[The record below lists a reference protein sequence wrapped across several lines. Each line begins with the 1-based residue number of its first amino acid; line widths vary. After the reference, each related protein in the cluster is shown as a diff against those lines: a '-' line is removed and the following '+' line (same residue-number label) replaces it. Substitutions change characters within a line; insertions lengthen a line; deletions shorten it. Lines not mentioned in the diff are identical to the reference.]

1 MVNAKFQ
8 KMYVFWVS
16 TKSEL
21 TQELSEILESNAE
34 EVRKSMEANANI
46 GRIPKI
52 VFIKGK
58 TNILDWEKV
67 MYGNLT
73 KYLWVSCCFSVLC
86 QVIL

>member
-58 TNILDWEKV
+58 TNILD
-67 MYGNLT
+67 
-73 KYLWVSCCFSVLC
+73 
-86 QVIL
+86 